1 MAVAMLTL
9 AVAFLFLSIFA
20 AVFGAVIAGPAGLIA
35 AAGLLA
41 AFLITLGMYLRDRH
55 RGGPPAGK
63 DY

>member
-1 MAVAMLTL
+1 MVVAMLTL

-20 AVFGAVIAGPAGLIA
+20 AVFAVVAGPAGLIA

-55 RGGPPAGK
+55 RGGPA
-63 DY
+63 DR